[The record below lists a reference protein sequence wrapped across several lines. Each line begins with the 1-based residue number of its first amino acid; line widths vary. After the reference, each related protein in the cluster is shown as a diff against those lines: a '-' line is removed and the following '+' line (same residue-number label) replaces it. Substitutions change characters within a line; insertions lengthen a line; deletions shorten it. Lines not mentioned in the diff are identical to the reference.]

1 MLIFL
6 CYCIIETA
14 TWGLGIWIL
23 RKACNGIELNNKQ
36 KKAIS
41 IGIYCVIYFIHIY
54 NMWNSYVSNISVL
67 VESIVLGIFYG
78 CYFKVSIWKV
88 SIVELLY
95 WINVSLFR
103 VSILIIEGIYKK
115 NNLIEVNRD
124 AHSLWKC
131 IGSLLIFIFI
141 YCILKKNIKSIETFF
156 NNLSEYGKSALIFC
170 VIQWCMLSYN
180 MWLGIQE
187 FEQVDLAVNIFLIL
201 IAQFYLQYLMLKLA
215 QQKVL
220 AENQRLDIVQEI
232 LQKRNDEL
240 QTFYLKRREQI
251 HKIHHDM
258 MYVYHC
264 LKNKKILEAE
274 TFLETYIFEYQ
285 QSNKFVWTGLSFL
298 DFMINYK
305 KESMDRKNIN
315 FKLYLS
321 VYEYPFEDV
330 ELGVLLGN
338 LLDNAIEAAEK
349 CEQNKRFINLQ
360 ISNLKR
366 TFVLRLKNSSTEKP
380 KIIGKRFFTSK
391 EDKFA
396 HGMGVAQV
404 EKIVNK
410 YNGEIDY
417 QYDSE
422 YFKVDVIVPLQNK
435 GKI

>member
-1 MLIFL
+1 
-6 CYCIIETA
+6 
-14 TWGLGIWIL
+14 
-23 RKACNGIELNNKQ
+23 
-36 KKAIS
+36 
-41 IGIYCVIYFIHIY
+41 
-54 NMWNSYVSNISVL
+54 
-67 VESIVLGIFYG
+67 
-78 CYFKVSIWKV
+78 
-88 SIVELLY
+88 
-95 WINVSLFR
+95 
-103 VSILIIEGIYKK
+103 
-115 NNLIEVNRD
+115 
-124 AHSLWKC
+124 
-131 IGSLLIFIFI
+131 
-141 YCILKKNIKSIETFF
+141 
-156 NNLSEYGKSALIFC
+156 
-170 VIQWCMLSYN
+170 
-180 MWLGIQE
+180 
-187 FEQVDLAVNIFLIL
+187 
-201 IAQFYLQYLMLKLA
+201 MLKLA